1 MNRRKF
7 LKSASASVVAS
18 SILNMGEV
26 LANTQV
32 ESEEY
37 RALVCVFLY
46 GGMDNHD
53 TIIPYDTDSYN
64 KWAQIRQPLLSQYQ
78 TKRDLT
84 GLVPINTPDR
94 FLTRR
99 FALPPEMAGIANLY
113 QTGKLS
119 IVGNVGPLLEPVTA
133 SAIKADTAKLPSRL
147 FSHNDQQSTWMS
159 GKAEGAQYG
168 WAGRLNDA
176 LISSGAQQANTFSAV
191 TTSSAGLLVTGT
203 NTTPY
208 HVTDGKAATID
219 VLEQFADNDEVQA
232 HFSALGHQTNHVL
245 QQDVST
251 KTSQSFD
258 ANDMYNRAISGQ
270 TLTIPTFPKTPL
282 GRQLESVTKA
292 IAIRDQLQTKRQI
305 FVVAMGGFDTHSE
318 QVRSL
323 PRLQTALDGALTA
336 FNTAMESMGLSKNV
350 TLFTA
355 SDFGRTLAINGDGT
369 DHGWGAH
376 HFVMGGAINGGTIFG
391 DIPQAEFNHELDAG
405 SGRLIPTMAVDQYAA
420 SLGSW
425 LGLDENAL
433 NTVFPNLSKFGQA
446 PNLFV

>member
-1 MNRRKF
+1 MNRRNF
-7 LKSASASVVAS
+7 LKCASASVVAS

-26 LANTQV
+26 LANTAV
-32 ESEEY
+32 EGDEY

-53 TIIPYDTDSYN
+53 TVIPFDTDSYN
-64 KWAQIRQPLLSQYQ
+64 KWAQIRQPLLNQYT
-78 TKRDLT
+78 TKRDLA
-84 GLVPINTPDR
+84 GLKPINTPAR
-94 FLTRR
+94 FAGRQ

-113 QTGKLS
+113 QQGKLS

-133 SAIKADTAKLPSRL
+133 SQIQAETAKLPSRL

-159 GKAEGAQYG
+159 GKAEGAQFG
-168 WAGRLNDA
+168 WAGKLNDA
-176 LISSGAQQANTFSAV
+176 LINSGAQQANTFSAI

-219 VLEQFADNDEVQA
+219 VLAQFAGNDEVQA
-232 HFSALGHQTNHVL
+232 HFSALGHQTNNIL
-245 QQDVST
+245 EQDLSA
-251 KTSQSFD
+251 KINQSFE
-258 ANDMYNRAISGQ
+258 ANAMYNQAISGQ
-270 TLTIPTFPKTPL
+270 TVNIAEFPKTSL
-282 GRQLESVTKA
+282 GRQLESVTRA

-323 PRLQTALDGALTA
+323 PRLQAALDGALTA
-336 FNTAMESMGLSKNV
+336 FNGAMESMGLSNNV

-376 HFVMGGAINGGTIFG
+376 HFLMGGAINGGTIFG

-420 SLGSW
+420 SLGRW
-425 LGLDENAL
+425 LGLDDTTL
-433 NTVFPNLSKFGQA
+433 NDVFPNLSKFGQI
-446 PNLFV
+446 PNLLA

>member
-7 LKSASASVVAS
+7 LKTASASVVAS
-18 SILNMGEV
+18 SILNMGQA

-32 ESEEY
+32 AGDEY

-64 KWAQIRQPLLSQYQ
+64 KWAQIRQPLLSQYT
-78 TKRDLT
+78 TKRDLA
-84 GLVPINTPDR
+84 GLVPINTPTR
-94 FLTRR
+94 FSGRQ

-113 QTGKLS
+113 QSGKLS
-119 IVGNVGPLLEPVTA
+119 IIGNVGPLLEPVTA
-133 SAIKADTAKLPSRL
+133 SSIKAETAKLPSRL

-176 LISSGAQQANTFSAV
+176 LISSGVQEANTFSAV

-219 VLEQFADNDEVQA
+219 LLNQFAGNEEVQA
-232 HFSALGHQTNHVL
+232 HFSALGHQTSNVL
-245 QQDVST
+245 EQDIST
-251 KTSQSFD
+251 KINQSFE
-258 ANDMYNRAISGQ
+258 ANEMYNTAISGQ
-270 TLTIPTFPKTPL
+270 TLNIPTFPTTLL
-282 GRQLESVTKA
+282 GRQLESVTRS
-292 IAIRDQLQTKRQI
+292 IAIKEQLQTKRQI

-323 PRLQTALDGALTA
+323 PKLQAALDGALTA
-336 FNTAMESMGLSKNV
+336 FNNAMESMGLSNNV

-420 SLGSW
+420 SLGNW
-425 LGLDENAL
+425 LGLDDTTL
-433 NTVFPNLSKFGQA
+433 SSVFPNLSKFGPA
-446 PNLFV
+446 PNLFT